1 MREASGSAALL
12 TALGVVLVGVATA
25 VSLLGRAE
33 EEEEGVGWDL
43 MTSLKATVWIFS
55 SKSSSPSVPG
65 RTYTARVTGD
75 SKVEQ

>member
-12 TALGVVLVGVATA
+12 TALGVVLVGVVTA
-25 VSLLGRAE
+25 VSLLGRAEEEE

-65 RTYTARVTGD
+65 RTYTARVTEG
-75 SKVEQ
+75 K